1 LIITDEKVISPG
13 ASLMQKDRNTN
24 KIYIAYQSPK
34 TPGKAYIYNV
44 LTKEKKLVKEEI
56 VPSGHNPNDYVVQR
70 LSCDSH
76 DGKKIPLTITRHKN
90 TQLDGSANLLL
101 YAYGSYG
108 NSMGPA
114 FSSNILSLI
123 NRNIIVVIA
132 HVRGGMER
140 GYNWWKDGKMLNK
153 KNTFKD
159 YLSSAK
165 FLIEK
170 KYTSKGKII
179 GMGGSAGGLL
189 MGVAM
194 NETPELFLGMVM
206 AVPFVDTLTTNLDH
220 SLPLTVGEFNE
231 FGNAKNNKEHF
242 DYIRSY
248 APYENI
254 KKMDYPHL
262 FITTSLNDNRVL
274 FDEPAKFI
282 AKLRDYKTNNNL
294 LLLKTEMKAGHGGK
308 TGRDS
313 AIEEIALD
321 YAFVLK
327 ISKKLN
333 S

>member
-1 LIITDEKVISPG
+1 
-13 ASLMQKDRNTN
+13 
-24 KIYIAYQSPK
+24 
-34 TPGKAYIYNV
+34 
-44 LTKEKKLVKEEI
+44 
-56 VPSGHNPNDYVVQR
+56 
-70 LSCDSH
+70 
-76 DGKKIPLTITRHKN
+76 
-90 TQLDGSANLLL
+90 
-101 YAYGSYG
+101 
-108 NSMGPA
+108 
-114 FSSNILSLI
+114 
-123 NRNIIVVIA
+123 
-132 HVRGGMER
+132 
-140 GYNWWKDGKMLNK
+140 
-153 KNTFKD
+153 
-159 YLSSAK
+159 
-165 FLIEK
+165 
-170 KYTSKGKII
+170 
-179 GMGGSAGGLL
+179 

-294 LLLKTEMKAGHGGK
+294 LLLKTAMKAGHGGK